1 MNVQAEAD
9 GLKGPN
15 SCEVGRAE
23 DSLPVAAHL
32 RRQNIVLSDTSD
44 DDNEPQEEES
54 QSYLLLAGDDLL
66 SIIVAGVRVV
76 HITNRRPLRHP
87 LIRRRCVPNRGRGCE
102 GGGPPAM
109 HLQGHLLACELHR
122 SHED

>member
-1 MNVQAEAD
+1 MNAQAEAD

-15 SCEVGRAE
+15 SCEVGRAK

-44 DDNEPQEEES
+44 DDDEPQEEES

-87 LIRRRCVPNRGRGCE
+87 LILTSLCAQPRQR
-102 GGGPPAM
+102 M
-109 HLQGHLLACELHR
+109 
-122 SHED
+122 